1 MREEPVSVIAKLGK
15 IYSEMLKMKTA
26 LMSGLSVT
34 AAAKALGMNEYRAR
48 IVARSVE
55 NVPLSVIENAV
66 LLAYRTDVA
75 LKSTQTDKW
84 VLLDKLAAEIYTP
97 KSLRG

>member
-1 MREEPVSVIAKLGK
+1 MIANIKTDENFCLTAELMNDLSNKDDTSELMAIIEMREDKL
-15 IYSEMLKMKTA
+15 
-26 LMSGLSVT
+26 
-34 AAAKALGMNEYRAR
+34 
-48 IVARSVE
+48 E

>member
-1 MREEPVSVIAKLGK
+1 
-15 IYSEMLKMKTA
+15 MLKMKTA

-75 LKSTQTDKW
+75 LKRTQTDKW
-84 VLLDKLAAEIYTP
+84 VLPDKLAAEIYTP